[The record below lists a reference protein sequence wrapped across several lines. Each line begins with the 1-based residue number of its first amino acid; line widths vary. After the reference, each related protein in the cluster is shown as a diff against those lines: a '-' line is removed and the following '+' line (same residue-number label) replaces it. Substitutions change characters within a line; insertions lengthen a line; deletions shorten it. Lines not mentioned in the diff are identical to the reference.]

1 MADAEAAT
9 DALTEASTGLIG
21 RSIPRVEDDRLLR
34 GQGRFVDDLHLPDA
48 AEVAFLRSTEAH
60 ARITHLD
67 LSAARAHPGVVAV
80 YDGPAVAGRIKPL
93 LNAEELRVPPGIAAL
108 DPVNKLQ
115 PAPIL
120 ATDEVSYVGQPV
132 AMVVAESRY
141 LAEDAVELIEVGYE
155 ALPAVV
161 DVDAALA
168 PDAPLVLLGEDDNI
182 GVHVRHGKGDADAA
196 IAGAAAVIS
205 DTFATQRYVCAPLET
220 RGLVAQQ
227 DPFSGAL
234 TVWSTTQTPHRVRD
248 HIAESI
254 GIPVDDVRVRAVDVG
269 GGFGQK
275 GILVVEELLV
285 PFAAH
290 DLGRPVR
297 WIADRYENLTA
308 DAHAREQIH
317 HITLAADADG
327 RLVAVKDRIVV
338 NLGARN
344 MVGLVVPYNA
354 LCHLIGPYKVDNADL
369 EAIGV
374 LTNTTFTSPY
384 RGAGRPE
391 ATFAMERAMD
401 RLAVELDLEPAELRR
416 RNLITADEMPYRTGL
431 LDRRGLPQE
440 YDSGDYPA
448 MLARAVEMIDLPAI
462 RQRQATAGG
471 PDSAGHRLGVG
482 RDGVAID
489 GHREDI
495 GAGSGRRLGV
505 GFALYLEMTGL
516 GPFEGARVDV
526 MPSGRV
532 RLYTGAPSQ
541 GQGHRTTFAQI
552 LADTLG
558 VTLDDIDVVAGD
570 TATIPYGVGTIAS
583 RALVTAGNAT
593 AQAGAL
599 LKQRILDAASA
610 VLEASADD
618 LLLADG
624 RITVAGTPAVGLTL
638 AELIRSVPKLVGGS
652 GSDGLSE
659 TSYFQPPN
667 YATASG
673 VHAAVVTVD
682 THTGRVDVV
691 DYVVVHEAGRI
702 VNPMVADAQVVGGV
716 GQGIGGILSE
726 HLRYDDNGQPV
737 TSTFADYLMPVS
749 AMVPEVRMDEIVC
762 PSPTNPLGVKGLG
775 EGGAVGPPAAVAN
788 AVEDALR
795 AEGVVVRSGPLSP
808 SRVLDLLREARS

>member
-1 MADAEAAT
+1 MADEPQVDGEAPH
-9 DALTEASTGLIG
+9 IG
-21 RSIPRVEDDRLLR
+21 RSTKRVEDDRLLR
-34 GQGRFVDDLHLPDA
+34 GHGRFVDDLHVPDA
-48 AEVAFLRSTEAH
+48 VEVAFLRSTEAH
-60 ARITHLD
+60 ARITAID
-67 LSAARAHPGVVAV
+67 LSAAEALPGVLAV
-80 YDGPAVAGRIKPL
+80 YDGAAVAGRIKPL

-120 ATDEVSYVGQPV
+120 ATDEVTYVGQAV

-141 LAEDAVELIEVGYE
+141 LAEDAIELIEVEYE
-155 ALPAVV
+155 TVPAVV

-168 PDAPLVLLGEDDNI
+168 PDAPLVILGEEDNV
-182 GVHVRHGKGDADAA
+182 GVHVRHGKGDVDAA

-205 DTFATQRYVCAPLET
+205 DTFSTQRYVCAPIET
-220 RGLVAQQ
+220 RGLVARQ

-254 GIPVDDVRVRAVDVG
+254 GIPVDDVRVQSVDVG

-275 GILVVEELLV
+275 GILVVEELLI
-285 PFAAH
+285 PFAAV

-297 WIADRYENLTA
+297 WIADRFENLTA
-308 DAHAREQIH
+308 DAHAREQVH

-327 RLVAVKDRIVV
+327 RLLAVKDRIVV

-354 LCHLIGPYKVDNADL
+354 LCHLIGPYRVDNADL
-369 EAIGV
+369 EAVGV

-401 RLAVELDLEPAELRR
+401 RLALELGMEPAELRR
-416 RNLITADEMPYRTGL
+416 RNLITAQEMPYQTGL
-431 LDRRGLPQE
+431 LDRRGVPQE
-440 YDSGDYPA
+440 YDSGDYPQ
-448 MLARAVEMIDLPAI
+448 MFDRAVEMIDVPSV
-462 RQRQATAGG
+462 RDRQASGAGG
-471 PDSAGHRLGVG
+471 D
-482 RDGVAID
+482 
-489 GHREDI
+489 
-495 GAGSGRRLGV
+495 RRLGV

-532 RLYTGAPSQ
+532 RLYTGCPSQ
-541 GQGHRTTFAQI
+541 GQGHRTVFAQI
-552 LADTLG
+552 LADTMG
-558 VTLDDIDVVAGD
+558 VAFDDIDVVAGD

-593 AQAGAL
+593 AQAGGL
-599 LKQRILDAASA
+599 VRQRILDAAAS
-610 VLEASADD
+610 VLEANVDD
-618 LLLADG
+618 LVLEDG
-624 RITVAGTPAVGLTL
+624 RVTVTGTPSVGLTL

-673 VHAAVVTVD
+673 VHAAVVEVD
-682 THTGRVDVV
+682 TTTGRIDIA

-702 VNPMVADAQVVGGV
+702 VNPMVADAQIVGGV

-726 HLRYDDNGQPV
+726 HLRYDDRGQPI

-749 AMVPEVRMDEIVC
+749 AMVPEVRLDEIVC

-795 AEGVVVRSGPLSP
+795 ADGVVVRSGPLSP
-808 SRVLDLLREARS
+808 SRVLDLLQEANR

>member
-1 MADAEAAT
+1 MAEPTSPAEA
-9 DALTEASTGLIG
+9 SGPLIG
-21 RSIPRVEDDRLLR
+21 RSLPRIEDDRLLR
-34 GQGRFVDDLHLPDA
+34 GRGRFVDDLHIPEA
-48 AEVAFLRSTEAH
+48 VEVAFLRSTEAH
-60 ARITHLD
+60 ARITSID
-67 LSAARAHPGVVAV
+67 VTAARAYPGVLAV
-80 YDGPAVAGRIKPL
+80 YDGASVAGRITPL

-120 ATDEVSYVGQPV
+120 ATDEVNYVGQPV
-132 AMVVAESRY
+132 AMVVADSRY
-141 LAEDAVELIEVGYE
+141 LAEDAVELIEVDYE
-155 ALPAVV
+155 PLPAVV

-168 PDAPLVLLGEDDNI
+168 ADAPPVLLGEDDNI
-182 GVHVRHGKGDADAA
+182 GVHIRHGKGDAAAA
-196 IAGAAAVIS
+196 IAGAAVVVS
-205 DTFATQRYVCAPLET
+205 DSFSTQRYVCAPIET

-227 DPFSGAL
+227 DPFTGAL

-254 GIPVDDVRVRAVDVG
+254 GIPVDDVRVQAVDVG

-275 GILVVEELLV
+275 GILVVEELLI
-285 PFAAH
+285 PFAAV

-297 WIADRYENLTA
+297 WIADRFENLTA
-308 DAHAREQIH
+308 DAHAREQVH

-327 RLVAVKDRIVV
+327 RLVAVTDRIVV

-354 LCHLIGPYKVDNADL
+354 LCHLIGPYRVDNADL

-401 RLAVELDLEPAELRR
+401 RLADALGLEPAEVRR

-431 LDRRGLPQE
+431 LDRRGVPQE
-440 YDSGDYPA
+440 YDSGDYPQ
-448 MLARAVEMIDLPAI
+448 MLDRAVEMIDVPSVRS
-462 RQRQATAGG
+462 RQR
-471 PDSAGHRLGVG
+471 S
-482 RDGVAID
+482 
-489 GHREDI
+489 
-495 GAGSGRRLGV
+495 GADGRRIGV

-532 RLYTGAPSQ
+532 RLYTGCPSQ
-541 GQGHRTTFAQI
+541 GQGHRTVFAQI

-558 VTLDDIDVVAGD
+558 VAFDDIDVVAGD
-570 TATIPYGVGTIAS
+570 TDTIPYGVGTIAS

-593 AQAGAL
+593 AQAGGL
-599 LKQRILDAASA
+599 LKQRILDAAA
-610 VLEASADD
+610 GVLEANADD
-618 LLLADG
+618 LILADG
-624 RITVAGTPAVGLTL
+624 RVTVTGTPSVGLTL
-638 AELIRSVPKLVGGS
+638 ADLIRSVPKLAGGS

-673 VHAAVVTVD
+673 VHAAVVDVD
-682 THTGRVDVV
+682 TTTGRMDIV

-702 VNPMVADAQVVGGV
+702 VNPMVADAQVIGGV

-726 HLRYDDNGQPV
+726 HLRYDDNGQPI
-737 TSTFADYLMPVS
+737 TSTFADYLMPIS
-749 AMVPEVRMDEIVC
+749 EMVPDVRMDEIVC

-795 AEGVVVRSGPLSP
+795 ADGVVVRSGPLSP
-808 SRVLDLLREARS
+808 SRILDLLREARS

>member
-1 MADAEAAT
+1 MAEP
-9 DALTEASTGLIG
+9 GPPGGQVG
-21 RSIPRVEDDRLLR
+21 RSIPRVEDGRLLR
-34 GQGRFVDDLHLPDA
+34 GAGRFVDDLHVPEAL
-48 AEVAFLRSTEAH
+48 EVAFLRSTEAH
-60 ARITHLD
+60 ARITAID
-67 LSAARAHPGVVAV
+67 TGPARRQPGVVAV
-80 YDGPAVAGRIKPL
+80 YDGTSVVDRIRPL
-93 LNAEELRVPPGIAAL
+93 LNAEELRVPPGIAEL

-141 LAEDAVELIEVGYE
+141 LAEDAVELIDVTYE
-155 ALPAVV
+155 PLPAVV
-161 DVDAALA
+161 DPEAALA
-168 PDAPLVLLGEDDNI
+168 DGAPRVLIDEADNI
-182 GVHVRHGKGDADAA
+182 GVHVRHGKGDAAAA
-196 IAGAAAVIS
+196 IAGAAAVV
-205 DTFATQRYVCAPLET
+205 TERFATQRYVCAPIEP
-220 RGLVAQQ
+220 RGLVAQH

-254 GIPVDDVRVRAVDVG
+254 GLPVDEVRVQSVDVG

-275 GILVVEELLV
+275 GILVVEELLI

-297 WIADRYENLTA
+297 WIADRFENLTA

-317 HITLAADADG
+317 DITLAADADG
-327 RLVAVKDRIVV
+327 RLVAVADRIVV

-354 LCHLIGPYKVDNADL
+354 LCHLVGPYAVDNVDI

-391 ATFAMERAMD
+391 AAFAMERAMD
-401 RLAVELDLEPAELRR
+401 RLAAEVGLEPAELRR
-416 RNLITADEMPYRTGL
+416 RNLVGPGDMPYRTGL

-448 MLARAVEMIDLPAI
+448 MLARTVELVDLVGF
-462 RQRQATAGG
+462 RTRQAAARAEG
-471 PDSAGHRLGVG
+471 RYLG
-482 RDGVAID
+482 I
-489 GHREDI
+489 
-495 GAGSGRRLGV
+495 

-541 GQGHRTTFAQI
+541 GQGHRTVFAQI
-552 LADTLG
+552 LADALG
-558 VTLDDIDVVAGD
+558 VRFEDVDVVAGD
-570 TATIPYGVGTIAS
+570 TDTVPYGVGTIAS

-593 AQAGAL
+593 AQAGGL
-599 LKQRILDAASA
+599 LRQRILEAAA
-610 VLEASADD
+610 GLLEASVDD
-618 LLLADG
+618 LVLVDG
-624 RITVAGTPAVGLTL
+624 VVTVAGTPSVAVTL
-638 AELIRSVPKLVGGS
+638 AELLRAVPKLGGGS

-673 VHAAVVTVD
+673 AHAAVVEVD
-682 THTGRVDVV
+682 PATGAIDIV

-702 VNPMVADAQVVGGV
+702 VNPVIADAQVVGGI
-716 GQGIGGILSE
+716 GQGIGGILCE
-726 HLRYDDNGQPV
+726 HLRYDDAGQPI
-737 TSTFADYLMPVS
+737 TSTFADYLLPVA
-749 AMVPEVRMDEIVC
+749 AMVPDVRLDEIVC

-788 AVEDALR
+788 AVEDALGGLGIVIR
-795 AEGVVVRSGPLSP
+795 RGPLSP
-808 SRVLDLLREARS
+808 TAVLDLLRSAAR

>member
-1 MADAEAAT
+1 MADAQPHV
-9 DALTEASTGLIG
+9 G
-21 RSIPRVEDDRLLR
+21 RSTPRVEDDRLLR
-34 GQGRFVDDLHLPDA
+34 GHGRYVDDLNIPDA
-48 AEVAFLRSTEAH
+48 VEVAFLRSTEAH
-60 ARITHLD
+60 ARITRID
-67 LSAARAHPGVVAV
+67 VAAARAHPGVVAV
-80 YDGPAVAGRIKPL
+80 YDGASVADRIKPL

-141 LAEDAVELIEVGYE
+141 LAEDAVELIEVDYE
-155 ALPAVV
+155 PLPAVV

-196 IAGAAAVIS
+196 IAGAAAVVS
-205 DTFATQRYVCAPLET
+205 DTFSTQRYVCAPIET
-220 RGLVAQQ
+220 RGLVANQ
-227 DPFSGAL
+227 DPFTGGL

-254 GIPVDDVRVRAVDVG
+254 GIPVDDVRVQSVDVG

-275 GILVVEELLV
+275 GILVVEELLI
-285 PFAAH
+285 PFAAN

-308 DAHAREQIH
+308 DAHAREQVH

-354 LCHLIGPYKVDNADL
+354 LCHLIGPYAVANADL

-401 RLAVELDLEPAELRR
+401 RLAVELDLDPAELRR
-416 RNLITADEMPYRTGL
+416 RNLVTADEMPYQTGL
-431 LDRRGLPQE
+431 LDRRGVPQE
-440 YDSGDYPA
+440 YDSGDYPQ
-448 MLARAVEMIDLPAI
+448 MLDRAVEMIDLPAI
-462 RQRQATAGG
+462 RARQAGAGDGAGG
-471 PDSAGHRLGVG
+471 ER
-482 RDGVAID
+482 
-489 GHREDI
+489 
-495 GAGSGRRLGV
+495 RRLGV

-532 RLYTGAPSQ
+532 RLYTGCPSQ
-541 GQGHRTTFAQI
+541 GQGHRTVFAQI
-552 LADTLG
+552 LADAIG
-558 VTLDDIDVVAGD
+558 VAFDDIDVVAGD
-570 TATIPYGVGTIAS
+570 TDTIPYGVGTIAS

-593 AQAGAL
+593 AQAGGL
-599 LKQRILDAASA
+599 LRQRILDAAA
-610 VLEASADD
+610 GALEANVDD
-618 LLLADG
+618 LVLTDG
-624 RITVAGTPAVGLTL
+624 RVSVTGTPSVGLTL
-638 AELIRSVPKLVGGS
+638 AELIRSVPKLAGGT
-652 GSDGLSE
+652 GSDGLTE

-673 VHAAVVTVD
+673 VHAAVVEVD
-682 THTGRVDVV
+682 TATGRIDIV

-716 GQGIGGILSE
+716 GQGLGGILSE
-726 HLRYDDNGQPV
+726 HLRYDDAGQPI
-737 TSTFADYLMPVS
+737 TSTFADYLMPIS
-749 AMVPEVRMDEIVC
+749 AMVPEVRLDEIVC

-795 AEGVVVRSGPLSP
+795 SEGVAVRSGPLSP
-808 SRVLDLLREARS
+808 SRVLDLLREARA

>member
-1 MADAEAAT
+1 MSDPVT
-9 DALTEASTGLIG
+9 DGTSEHPSEEQPSAQIG
-21 RSIPRVEDDRLLR
+21 RSVPRVEDDRLLR
-34 GQGRFVDDLHLPDA
+34 GVGRFVDDLHVPDVV
-48 AEVAFLRSTEAH
+48 EVAFLRSTEAH
-60 ARITHLD
+60 ARIVAID
-67 LSAARAHPGVVAV
+67 VSAARAHPGVLAV
-80 YDGPAVAGRIKPL
+80 YDGASVSGRIKPL
-93 LNAEELRVPPGIAAL
+93 LNAEEMRVPPGIAAL
-108 DPVNKLQ
+108 DPINKLQ

-141 LAEDAVELIEVGYE
+141 LAEDAAELIDVEYE
-155 ALPAVV
+155 PLPAVV
-161 DVDAALA
+161 SVEAALDS
-168 PDAPLVLLGEDDNI
+168 DAPLVLLGEDDNI
-182 GVHVRHGKGDADAA
+182 GVHVRHGKGDAEQA
-196 IAGAAAVIS
+196 IATAAAVVS
-205 DTFATQRYVCAPLET
+205 DTFSTQRYVCAPMET

-227 DPFSGAL
+227 DPFTGAL

-254 GIPVDDVRVRAVDVG
+254 GIPVDDVRVQSVDVG

-275 GILVVEELLV
+275 GILVVEELLI
-285 PFAAH
+285 PFAAN

-297 WIADRYENLTA
+297 WIADRFENLTA

-327 RLVAVKDRIVV
+327 HLLAVKDRIIV

-391 ATFAMERAMD
+391 AVFAMERAMD
-401 RLAVELDLEPAELRR
+401 RLALELDLEPAELRR
-416 RNLITADEMPYRTGL
+416 RNLITADEMPYQTGL
-431 LDRRGLPQE
+431 LDRRGVPQE
-440 YDSGDYPA
+440 YDSGDYPQ
-448 MLARAVEMIDLPAI
+448 MLARAVDMVDLRGI
-462 RQRQATAGG
+462 RDRQTESAEGGATEG
-471 PDSAGHRLGVG
+471 STRLG
-482 RDGVAID
+482 I
-489 GHREDI
+489 
-495 GAGSGRRLGV
+495 

-541 GQGHRTTFAQI
+541 GQGHRTVFAQI
-552 LADTLG
+552 LSDSLG
-558 VTLDDIDVVAGD
+558 VAFDDIDVVAGD
-570 TATIPYGVGTIAS
+570 TATVPYGVGTIAS

-593 AQAGAL
+593 AQAGGL
-599 LKQRILDAASA
+599 LRQRILDAAA
-610 VLEASADD
+610 GVLEASPDD
-618 LLLADG
+618 LLLTNSK
-624 RITVAGTPAVGLTL
+624 ITVAGTPAVELTL
-638 AELIRSVPKLVGGS
+638 AELIRSVPKLLGGS

-673 VHAAVVTVD
+673 VHAAVVEVD
-682 THTGRVDVV
+682 TTTGRVDIV

-702 VNPMVADAQVVGGV
+702 VNPVVADAQIIGGV
-716 GQGIGGILSE
+716 GQGIGGIMSE
-726 HLRYDDNGQPV
+726 HLRYDENGQPV
-737 TSTFADYLMPVS
+737 TSTFADYVMPIS
-749 AMVPEVRMDEIVC
+749 SMVPEVRMDEIVC

-795 AEGVVVRSGPLSP
+795 AEGVVIRTGPLSP
-808 SRVLDLLREARS
+808 SRVLDLLREAGA